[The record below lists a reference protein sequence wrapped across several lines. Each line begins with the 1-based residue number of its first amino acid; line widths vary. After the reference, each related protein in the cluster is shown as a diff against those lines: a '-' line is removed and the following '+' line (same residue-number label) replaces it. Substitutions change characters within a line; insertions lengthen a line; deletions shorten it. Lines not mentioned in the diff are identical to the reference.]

1 MKESARLLTDRY
13 RLSYGVGLMLRLG
26 TVARI
31 ELNYCIPQ
39 KCQRGD
45 RPHHGVQVAV
55 GVQFL

>member
-1 MKESARLLTDRY
+1 MLDKY
-13 RLSYGVGLMLRLG
+13 RMSYGLGLMLRLG

-31 ELNYCIPQ
+31 ELNYCIPLRS
-39 KCQRGD
+39 QRGD

>member
-1 MKESARLLTDRY
+1 M
-13 RLSYGVGLMLRLG
+13 GLMLRLG

-31 ELNYCIPQ
+31 ELNYCVPL

-45 RPHHGVQVAV
+45 RTHHGVQVAV